1 MEMVVNNTLDQ
12 DFLIVATAWYQLQLG
27 NKNFDQW
34 AAATEV
40 LVRRGLTDRHGLW
53 IEPEEEV

>member
-1 MEMVVNNTLDQ
+1 MVVNNTLDQ